1 MKVFITGGT
10 GFIGSKVIKEI
21 LSDGEGKYEIYALSR
36 SENSTE
42 KLKAL
47 GVTDVYVGE
56 LTDTD
61 VIKKAA
67 SACDVTIHCAFI
79 HNFPTY
85 ALSCEIDR
93 NATRAIGDALA
104 GTNKLFIATCITMG
118 LVVDKDGGIADET
131 TAMDGHLFR
140 NEAQEIALSY
150 AKKGVNVVL
159 LRLPPSVHGP
169 GDLAFIPMLAGM
181 AKKNGFSGYI
191 GDGTTKWPA
200 VHVQDAVA
208 LYKKII
214 ENPPKSE
221 GKGTVA
227 HAVQEEGLTAKE
239 LAESIGETLN
249 LPVKSVSPEDANKYF
264 TVLDTQWERDNY
276 VSSEITKKLF
286 DWTPTEATL
295 LEDIKLPNYLSPYL

>member
-10 GFIGSKVIKEI
+10 GFIGSKVIKQL
-21 LSDGEGKYEIYALSR
+21 LSDEEGKYEIYALSR

-56 LTDTD
+56 LTDTE
-61 VIKKAA
+61 VIGKAA
-67 SACDVTIHCAFI
+67 SDCDVTIHCAFI

-93 NATRAIGDALA
+93 NVTRAIGDALA
-104 GTNKLFIATCITMG
+104 GTNKIFIATAITMG
-118 LVVDKDGGIADET
+118 LEVDKEGSIADET
-131 TAMDGHLFR
+131 TAMDGPLFR
-140 NEAQEIALSY
+140 NEAQRIALSY
-150 AKKGVNVVL
+150 GAKGVNVVV

-169 GDLAFIPMLAGM
+169 GDLAFMPMLAGM
-181 AKKNGFSGYI
+181 ASKNGFSGYI
-191 GDGTTKWPA
+191 GDGSTKWPA
-200 VHVQDAVA
+200 VHAQDAAV

-214 ENPPKSE
+214 EHPPKSE

-227 HAVQEEGLTAKE
+227 HAIQEEGLTTKE
-239 LAESIGETLN
+239 LAESIGEILN

-264 TVLDTQWERDNY
+264 TVLDSQWGRDNY
-276 VSSEITKKLF
+276 VSGEITKKAF
-286 DWTPTEATL
+286 DWTPNEATL
-295 LEDIKLPNYLSPYL
+295 LEDMKLPNYLSPYL